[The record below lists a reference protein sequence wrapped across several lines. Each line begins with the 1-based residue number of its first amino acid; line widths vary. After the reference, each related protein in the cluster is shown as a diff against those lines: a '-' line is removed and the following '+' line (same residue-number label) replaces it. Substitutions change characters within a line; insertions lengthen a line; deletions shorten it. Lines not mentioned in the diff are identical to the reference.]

1 MELTIELLDERD
13 DVRIQKNVKDSLYSG
28 GGGRVRVIRGEQE
41 PGGQTGEVPY
51 H

>member
-1 MELTIELLDERD
+1 LVEDRN
-13 DVRIQKNVKDSLYSG
+13 DVRTQKNVKVSLYSG

-51 H
+51 L